1 VTLAAHGYLVGSQ
14 LYLEFTSGTAT
25 PESFV
30 VATVATNSFTVPRS
44 VSATTSGNV
53 NIQHLIGGFIAN
65 APGTL
70 ANVIGLDFIL
80 SRGLYHADTGTG
92 ALEDATLNVTVEAR
106 TLDDLGAPTSVW
118 AVIGNY
124 TYTARTTTPQRY
136 SERAAVAGARYE
148 VRARRTD
155 VKQTGAEWGHEI
167 LWGGLRA
174 YLPETRAFGDI
185 TLLALR
191 MRASNNLS
199 NQASRKINVICT
211 RKLPVWNGTTWSAP
225 VATASI
231 AWAFADACRNTI
243 YGGKLPDS
251 RVDLAAL
258 LALDAIWTAR
268 GDEFNGR
275 FDSALTLW
283 EALSKIAAA
292 GRAKPFMQGGIVRLA
307 RDGAQTLPVALYSM
321 RNIARG
327 SFSLDYILP
336 SDDTAD
342 SIDVA
347 YFDRNFWA
355 PRRVPAALP
364 DSATQRPAKIELFG
378 VTDRNHAYREG
389 IYQAAS
395 NRYRRRMVKFSTEME
410 GFIPAFGDLIAI
422 QHDMPAWGQVAEV
435 TGWNGATRVL
445 TVSEPLTW
453 GSGNHYIGLRT
464 KSGGVDGPYLVTPG
478 ATDTQVVLSVLPAA
492 TPYAGADYERT
503 QIAFGWAETWRQLA
517 KVVAVRPRGL
527 YQVEIEA
534 INEDP
539 SVHTAENDVLAPPV
553 QSSQLTTRH
562 TTPGIAVLT
571 LRASPSDAEKALL
584 TWTPAPG
591 ADTYQIEM
599 AAGNSPYAANLIWT
613 RVAETTANNF
623 AVTAIYGAL
632 TLIRVR
638 AVGLAV
644 GPWVSLFYGSA
655 ADYMWTSD
663 SALMWNAVTSTNM
676 WSY

>member
-1 VTLAAHGYLVGSQ
+1 
-14 LYLEFTSGTAT
+14 
-25 PESFV
+25 
-30 VATVATNSFTVPRS
+30 
-44 VSATTSGNV
+44 
-53 NIQHLIGGFIAN
+53 
-65 APGTL
+65 
-70 ANVIGLDFIL
+70 
-80 SRGLYHADTGTG
+80 
-92 ALEDATLNVTVEAR
+92 
-106 TLDDLGAPTSVW
+106 
-118 AVIGNY
+118 
-124 TYTARTTTPQRY
+124 
-136 SERAAVAGARYE
+136 
-148 VRARRTD
+148 
-155 VKQTGAEWGHEI
+155 
-167 LWGGLRA
+167 
-174 YLPETRAFGDI
+174 
-185 TLLALR
+185 
-191 MRASNNLS
+191 
-199 NQASRKINVICT
+199 
-211 RKLPVWNGTTWSAP
+211 
-225 VATASI
+225 
-231 AWAFADACRNTI
+231 
-243 YGGKLPDS
+243 
-251 RVDLAAL
+251 
-258 LALDAIWTAR
+258 
-268 GDEFNGR
+268 
-275 FDSALTLW
+275 
-283 EALSKIAAA
+283 
-292 GRAKPFMQGGIVRLA
+292 
-307 RDGAQTLPVALYSM
+307 
-321 RNIARG
+321 
-327 SFSLDYILP
+327 
-336 SDDTAD
+336 
-342 SIDVA
+342 
-347 YFDRNFWA
+347 
-355 PRRVPAALP
+355 
-364 DSATQRPAKIELFG
+364 
-378 VTDRNHAYREG
+378 
-389 IYQAAS
+389 
-395 NRYRRRMVKFSTEME
+395 
-410 GFIPAFGDLIAI
+410 
-422 QHDMPAWGQVAEV
+422 
-435 TGWNGATRVL
+435 VL